1 MPDVLGDEHERA
13 PGDLRVV
20 NARFTVIST
29 GLRVPADVRRKCEES
44 VARQFRPPHG
54 PAFEHVYLDAAEKPG
69 EPAHFAQLVE
79 VISTL
84 PDDRIVASLDGDDWL
99 GPPNALCTVA
109 RYHAAGALVT
119 YGSFMFADGRKGCPS
134 GAYHPGAD
142 IRTAPWRATHLK
154 SFRAGLFK
162 RIKHEHLQRDGVWLE
177 HARDLALMFPLI
189 EMAGP
194 ARVRHVSEAIYVYN
208 LATSTEFTGGEEV
221 RRAERACV
229 QYVRGLPPYEALP

>member
-1 MPDVLGDEHERA
+1 MST
-13 PGDLRVV
+13 
-20 NARFTVIST
+20 RFTVIST

-54 PAFEHVYLDAAEKPG
+54 PAFEHVYLDAGERPG
-69 EPAHFAQLVE
+69 EPAHFEQLVE
-79 VISTL
+79 AVAKL

-109 RYHAAGALVT
+109 RYFAKGAMVT

-142 IRTAPWRATHLK
+142 IRATPWKATHLK
-154 SFRAGLFK
+154 CFRAGLFK
-162 RIKHEHLQRDGVWLE
+162 RIKHEHLKLPSGEWLP

-194 ARVRHVSEAIYVYN
+194 SMVAHVSEAIYVYN
-208 LATSTEFTGGEEV
+208 YASSTEFTGGEDV